1 MRPACRGNSR
11 KLRPVAA
18 EIHSHP
24 LHPKRGF
31 WIVYCNADPAM
42 ELEDEAGLVARL
54 LSGDSCA
61 MEQLAHSYRGFI
73 SSIFNRQPQLKP
85 DDIEELYQRFLFH
98 IWEDGYRRLRPWK
111 GTRSLR
117 AYLGVVAR
125 NLARDYRRE
134 RRRNSCEEICHDVME
149 APAESMPMVD
159 SGRSEIVRRGLGD
172 LSVRDRELIHR
183 RYFREESY
191 REIAEALG
199 ITVNHVG
206 VALLRAENRLKVAL
220 EKHRDDL

>member
-1 MRPACRGNSR
+1 
-11 KLRPVAA
+11 
-18 EIHSHP
+18 
-24 LHPKRGF
+24 
-31 WIVYCNADPAM
+31 M
-42 ELEDEAGLVARL
+42 ELEDETGLVARL
-54 LSGDSCA
+54 LSGDSRA
-61 MEQLAHSYRGFI
+61 MEQLAYSYRGFI
-73 SSIFNRQPQLKP
+73 SSIFTRQPHLSP

-134 RRRNSCEEICHDVME
+134 RRRNSCEEICADVMA
-149 APAESMPMVD
+149 APGERMPMMD
-159 SGRSEIVRRGLGD
+159 SGRSEIVKRGLGN

-183 RYFREESY
+183 RYYRDESY

-206 VALLRAENRLKVAL
+206 VALMRAETRLKLAL
-220 EKHRDDL
+220 QKHRGDL